1 MLTKLYRL
9 EHSTYVCQYHIVWI
23 PRYRGKV
30 LADTYSKQELK
41 RIFKFMCKWKGFT
54 IVAWHVG
61 DDHIHLYLI
70 IPPKYSVSYA
80 IQILKSKS
88 ANWLKKKTKRFPQGN
103 LWARGYFVSTID
115 INEQVI
121 INYIKNQD
129 HKRINIEN
137 MKLF

>member
-1 MLTKLYRL
+1 M
-9 EHSTYVCQYHIVWI
+9 CQYRIVWI

-30 LADTYSKQELK
+30 LADVYSKQELK
-41 RIFKFMCKWKGFT
+41 RIFKFICEWKGFT
-54 IVAWHVG
+54 IVAWHIG
-61 DDHIHLYLI
+61 DDHIRLYLI
-70 IPPKYSVSYA
+70 IPPKYSVSYS
-80 IQILKSKS
+80 IQVLKSKS

-103 LWARGYFVSTID
+103 LWARGYFVSTIG

-129 HKRINIEN
+129 HKRVDIAN